1 MAFIYEEK
9 KHDSPDFDKAFK
21 DGPKAPILKTI
32 FHSNGWKFILS
43 LLVYIIKDSPI
54 YVVPICTTNIINTAY
69 DVITNKMSSAD
80 CWLPITINSIIIV
93 FFLVQNLLTHT
104 IYAKLTDNMLRNS
117 SAGLREAVVRKL
129 QHLSISHQQEMES
142 GAIQSKFIRD
152 IDNTENYLNTV
163 VKALIPAIL
172 TATIA
177 FGIAMYNNLW
187 ISLFFL
193 LVIPLNV
200 GVSQIFRNK
209 IGQQSRQYR
218 LANESL
224 SKRFVSMIEMI
235 PITKAH
241 GLEDK
246 EIHDLDAQVSEVRSK
261 GLHFDFSIAIFGS
274 SIWILGNLLSFSC
287 VLFCV
292 FLAMNGK
299 IQIGDIVL
307 FQSLFANINGSVASI
322 VGLYPT
328 LSVGREAISSLSEL
342 MTSEEI
348 EDEKDKIHIEKLK
361 GEVEFSHVYFSYSNN
376 GKDAITDFS
385 LHVDAGE
392 CVAFVGPSGSGKT
405 TTLNL
410 VIGLLKPTKGD
421 ILIDGTPMDKIALHD
436 YRHHISVVSQTPILF
451 KGSIKDNITY
461 GLAHYTDEDVNNALH
476 LANCDEFISQL
487 PGGSDFV
494 IEEHGSNLSGG
505 QKQRITIARALIRD
519 PQILIFDEATSALDT
534 ISEHHVQ
541 EAIASSISGRTTF
554 IVAHRISTIQNA
566 DLIVY
571 IENGVIQEQGNYD
584 SLMEK
589 KGKFYQMETIA
600 EKNPINKDQPAH

>member
-9 KHDSPDFDKAFK
+9 KHESPDFDRAFK
-21 DGPKAPILKTI
+21 SGRKAPILKTI
-32 FHSNGWKFILS
+32 FRSNAWEFFFS
-43 LLVYIIKDSPI
+43 LIVYVIKDSPV

-69 DVITNKMSSAD
+69 AVVTGTMAYAD
-80 CWLPITINSIIIV
+80 CWTPIAINVSIV
-93 FFLVQNLLTHT
+93 AFFLLQNLFTHT
-104 IYAKLTDNMLRNS
+104 LYAKLTDNMLRNS

-142 GAIQSKFIRD
+142 GVIQSKFIRD
-152 IDNTENYLNTV
+152 IDNTEGYLNTV
-163 VKALIPAIL
+163 VKTLIPCLI
-172 TATIA
+172 TASIA

-193 LVIPLNV
+193 LVIPINV
-200 GVSQIFRNK
+200 GVSQLFRNK

-224 SKRFVSMIEMI
+224 SRRFVSMIEMI

-246 EIHDLDAQVSEVRSK
+246 EIHDLDLQVSDVRSK

-274 SIWILGNLLSFSC
+274 AIWILGNLLSFSC

-292 FLAMNGK
+292 YLAMGKK

-322 VGLYPT
+322 VALTPS

-342 MTSEEI
+342 MSSEEI
-348 EDEKDKIHIEKLK
+348 EDEKNKTHLVDVR

-376 GKDAITDFS
+376 GRDAIADFS
-385 LHVDAGE
+385 LHVDPGE

-410 VIGLLKPTKGD
+410 LIGLLKPTKGD
-421 ILIDGTPMDKIALHD
+421 ILIDGIPMEQIALHD
-436 YRHHISVVSQTPILF
+436 YRHHLSVVSQTPVLF
-451 KGSIKDNITY
+451 KGSIKENITY
-461 GLAHYTDEDVNNALH
+461 GLAHYTDEDVSRALH
-476 LANCDEFISQL
+476 IANCDEFISEL
-487 PGGSDFV
+487 PGGVDFV
-494 IEEHGSNLSGG
+494 IEEHGANLSGG
-505 QKQRITIARALIRD
+505 QKQRITIARALIRN

-571 IENGVIQEQGNYD
+571 IENGEIQEEGTYS

-589 KGKFYQMETIA
+589 KGKFYQMESIA
-600 EKNPINKDQPAH
+600 ETSLLAKERKPR